1 MLNLCIMKQYKYFIL
16 LLITLNSSV
25 IFAQNP
31 ILIGL
36 GVSDPHIRV
45 FNDTI
50 YLYSGHDAT
59 PDDKIWTMRD
69 WRVFSTTDLINWK
82 IRYTISP
89 KENYMADNSTDC
101 WASDAASRNGKYY
114 FYFSD
119 QKRGVGVMT
128 SDTPTGPFIDPLNKP
143 LVAPMHDPT
152 IFIDDNEQKTPYL
165 VYGDKEGGGFHIAKL
180 NEDMIATS
188 ETPKQIVI
196 NGKEWEDAPHWMDK
210 NYLFKHN
217 DTYYLSWGKNYATS
231 KNVYG
236 PYESV
241 GPLGEG
247 HHLSE
252 LAHGSFFKW
261 KGQFYHIWCY
271 YLRNGYKY
279 RECIITYCHMDDEG
293 KIVTDVDFLDQ
304 HFSNGVGQYNAS
316 WDKIEAEW
324 FYQKSEGIQKQGTK
338 SKGFVLSNFKD
349 GDWIK
354 YANVTFDKSYEK
366 LVANLNFE
374 GKKGV
379 LEIRTDSLKG
389 KRIGKIKLNSKNTSK
404 AFQELSF
411 NLKAVKGKKDL
422 FIKFRGEEGST
433 LTLDWVKFK

>member
-1 MLNLCIMKQYKYFIL
+1 MKEYKYFIL
-16 LLITLNSSV
+16 VLITLNSSF

-31 ILIGL
+31 ILKGL

-69 WRVFSTTDLINWK
+69 WRVFSSTDLTDWK
-82 IRYTISP
+82 LRYKISP
-89 KENYMADNSTDC
+89 KENYMDDNSTDC

-119 QKRGVGVMT
+119 RKRGVGVMT
-128 SDTPTGPFIDPLNKP
+128 SDAPTGQFIDPLNKP

-152 IFIDDNEQKTPYL
+152 ILIDDDANKTPYL
-165 VYGDKEGGGFHIAKL
+165 IYGDKEGGGFHITKL
-180 NEDMIATS
+180 NEDMISVA
-188 ETPKQIVI
+188 ETPKPIKI
-196 NGKEWEDAPHWMDK
+196 NGQEWKNAPHWMDK
-210 NYLFKHN
+210 NYIFKHK
-217 DTYYLSWGKNYATS
+217 DTYYLSWGRDYATS

-252 LAHGSFFKW
+252 YAHGSFFKW

-271 YLRNGYKY
+271 YLKKGFKF
-279 RECIITYCHMDDEG
+279 RESIITYCHMDDDGE
-293 KIVTDVDFLDQ
+293 IVTDTNFLDQ

-316 WDKIEAEW
+316 WEKIEAEW
-324 FYQKSEGIQKQGTK
+324 FYEKSSEEILKTGSKE
-338 SKGFVLSNFKD
+338 KGFTLVNIKN
-349 GDWIK
+349 GDWIQF
-354 YANVTFDKSYEK
+354 ANVTFNKKYQK
-366 LVANLNFE
+366 IIANISFD
-374 GKKGV
+374 GKKGT
-379 LEIRTDSLKG
+379 LEIRTKSPKG
-389 KRIGKIKLNSKNTSK
+389 KCIGKIKLSPENQLKTFQKIESKINNSIEVTDIYLVFKTEKGS
-404 AFQELSF
+404 L
-411 NLKAVKGKKDL
+411 LK
-422 FIKFRGEEGST
+422 
-433 LTLDWVKFK
+433 LDWVKFE